1 MKILFVSAVM
11 PWPLYSGGQI
21 RMYNLLKALSAR
33 HEITLVSFIRDES
46 EREYKKNLSF
56 CRNVEVVMR
65 GRAWKPAYLWAAL
78 TGKYP
83 WLLATYHNPEMKQL
97 ISDLLKGGPFDLVH
111 IEPFYVLPALPSL
124 NTPLV
129 ISEHN
134 IEYDVYG
141 AYADL
146 YSGYPVHTLL
156 ARDVAKLKKWEHT
169 AWRTADKL
177 TAVSK
182 EDAAVME
189 EYLSHPVTVVSNGVD
204 GALFS
209 YRKVQKNTH
218 PVVLFTGNFRWL
230 PNREAAS
237 KLLDTIWPEI
247 RAAYPNALLRI
258 VGRDMPQTIIQ
269 KAKSLGAEALTD
281 VPDIEKEYQQAD
293 FLIAP
298 HGIAGGTKFK
308 MLEAMASGTVIVTTP
323 EGVSGIAVKRDV
335 HYLEAV
341 LPEDYKMA
349 IERAWSH
356 KPLRDRMAKDA
367 REFVEKNYSWKHIAE
382 TLETVW
388 KQTYEE
394 KTR

>member
-230 PNREAAS
+230 PNREAADVLVGKIWPGIRAQVPQS
-237 KLLDTIWPEI
+237 KLLV
-247 RAAYPNALLRI
+247 
-258 VGRDMPQTIIQ
+258 VGRDIPKHLSVRIRMSGGEVSEHVENIAEVY
-269 KAKSLGAEALTD
+269 AKSD
-281 VPDIEKEYQQAD
+281 V
-293 FLIAP
+293 LVAP
-298 HGIAGGTKFK
+298 HTISGGTKFK
-308 MLEAMASGTVIVTTP
+308 MLEAMASGVPVVTTP
-323 EGVSGIAVKRDV
+323 QGMSGLDVTPGVHYFEAETPEEFIAQVVAVWDNTKLTLEVTAKARARVIQQYSWDHIAGTLEGV
-335 HYLEAV
+335 
-341 LPEDYKMA
+341 
-349 IERAWSH
+349 W
-356 KPLRDRMAKDA
+356 KDA
-367 REFVEKNYSWKHIAE
+367 YAKK
-382 TLETVW
+382 
-388 KQTYEE
+388 
-394 KTR
+394 